1 MRQLVVTYSCGEV
14 TLTRDI
20 GQLMSTLRK
29 ERGLS
34 QERLAELLNCTKQTI
49 SNYECN
55 KRRPDYEMLEAIA
68 DVLNVPMAFFIS
80 KEEQREELDKIYGI
94 IPPKKRKGRIIPVL
108 GTIPAGVPLE
118 AIEDVLD
125 YEELPESMFS
135 GGREYFALKIK
146 GDSMM
151 PRYEDGDVVIL
162 RQQDSCESGQDCAV
176 LVNGNDA
183 TFKRVR
189 MNEKTLT
196 LQPLNPAYE
205 PMVYTTKE
213 VVDLPVRILGVA
225 VEIRRTV

>member
-1 MRQLVVTYSCGEV
+1 MNRIGDLRRNANMKQIELCKLLGISQATLSSWENGKYEPDINQLRE
-14 TLTRDI
+14 
-20 GQLMSTLRK
+20 
-29 ERGLS
+29 LS
-34 QERLAELLNCTKQTI
+34 KIFDTSIDYIVGNSPAG
-49 SNYECN
+49 
-55 KRRPDYEMLEAIA
+55 RP
-68 DVLNVPMAFFIS
+68 V
-80 KEEQREELDKIYGI
+80 
-94 IPPKKRKGRIIPVL
+94 PVL

-213 VVDLPVRILGVA
+213 VADLPVRILGVA

>member
-1 MRQLVVTYSCGEV
+1 MNRIGDLRRNANMKQIELCKLLGISQATLSSWENGKYEPDINQLRE
-14 TLTRDI
+14 
-20 GQLMSTLRK
+20 
-29 ERGLS
+29 LS
-34 QERLAELLNCTKQTI
+34 KIFDTSIDYIVGNSPAG
-49 SNYECN
+49 
-55 KRRPDYEMLEAIA
+55 RP
-68 DVLNVPMAFFIS
+68 V
-80 KEEQREELDKIYGI
+80 
-94 IPPKKRKGRIIPVL
+94 PVL

-118 AIEDVLD
+118 AIEDILD

-213 VVDLPVRILGVA
+213 VADLPVRILGVA

>member
-1 MRQLVVTYSCGEV
+1 MNRIGDLRRNANMKQIELCKLLGISQATLSSWENGKYEPDINQLRE
-14 TLTRDI
+14 
-20 GQLMSTLRK
+20 
-29 ERGLS
+29 LS
-34 QERLAELLNCTKQTI
+34 KIFDTSIDYIVGNSPAG
-49 SNYECN
+49 
-55 KRRPDYEMLEAIA
+55 RP
-68 DVLNVPMAFFIS
+68 V
-80 KEEQREELDKIYGI
+80 
-94 IPPKKRKGRIIPVL
+94 PVL

-146 GDSMM
+146 GDSMI

-162 RQQDSCESGQDCAV
+162 RKQDSCESGQDCAV

>member
-1 MRQLVVTYSCGEV
+1 MNRIGDLRRNANMKQIELCKLLGISQATLSSWENGKYEPDINQLRE
-14 TLTRDI
+14 
-20 GQLMSTLRK
+20 
-29 ERGLS
+29 LS
-34 QERLAELLNCTKQTI
+34 KIFDTSIDYIVGNSPAG
-49 SNYECN
+49 
-55 KRRPDYEMLEAIA
+55 RP
-68 DVLNVPMAFFIS
+68 V
-80 KEEQREELDKIYGI
+80 
-94 IPPKKRKGRIIPVL
+94 PVL

-118 AIEDVLD
+118 AIENILD

-213 VVDLPVRILGVA
+213 VADLPVRILGVA

>member
-1 MRQLVVTYSCGEV
+1 MNRIGDLRRNANMKQIELCKLLGISQATLSSWENGKYEPDINQLRE
-14 TLTRDI
+14 
-20 GQLMSTLRK
+20 
-29 ERGLS
+29 LS
-34 QERLAELLNCTKQTI
+34 KIFDTSIDYIVGNSPAG
-49 SNYECN
+49 
-55 KRRPDYEMLEAIA
+55 RP
-68 DVLNVPMAFFIS
+68 V
-80 KEEQREELDKIYGI
+80 
-94 IPPKKRKGRIIPVL
+94 PVL

-135 GGREYFALKIK
+135 GGREYFALKIE

-189 MNEKTLT
+189 VNENSLT

-205 PMVYTTKE
+205 PIVYTTNE
-213 VVDLPVRILGVA
+213 VAELPVRILGVA

>member
-1 MRQLVVTYSCGEV
+1 MNRIGDLRRNANMKQIELCKLLGISQATLSSWENGKYEPDINQLRE
-14 TLTRDI
+14 
-20 GQLMSTLRK
+20 
-29 ERGLS
+29 LS
-34 QERLAELLNCTKQTI
+34 KIFDTSIDYIVGNSPAG
-49 SNYECN
+49 
-55 KRRPDYEMLEAIA
+55 RP
-68 DVLNVPMAFFIS
+68 V
-80 KEEQREELDKIYGI
+80 
-94 IPPKKRKGRIIPVL
+94 PVL

-118 AIEDVLD
+118 AIEDILD

-213 VVDLPVRILGVA
+213 VAELPVRILGVA

>member
-1 MRQLVVTYSCGEV
+1 MNRIGDLRRNANMKQIELCKLLGISQATLSSWENGKYEPDINQLRE
-14 TLTRDI
+14 
-20 GQLMSTLRK
+20 
-29 ERGLS
+29 LS
-34 QERLAELLNCTKQTI
+34 KIFDTSIDYIVGNSPAG
-49 SNYECN
+49 
-55 KRRPDYEMLEAIA
+55 RP
-68 DVLNVPMAFFIS
+68 V
-80 KEEQREELDKIYGI
+80 
-94 IPPKKRKGRIIPVL
+94 PVL

-118 AIEDVLD
+118 AIGDVLD

-205 PMVYTTKE
+205 PMMYTIKE
-213 VVDLPVRILGVA
+213 VAELPVRILGVA

>member
-1 MRQLVVTYSCGEV
+1 MNRIGDLRRNANMKQIELCKLLGISQATLSSWENGKYEPDINQLRE
-14 TLTRDI
+14 
-20 GQLMSTLRK
+20 
-29 ERGLS
+29 LS
-34 QERLAELLNCTKQTI
+34 KIFDTSIDYIVGNSPAG
-49 SNYECN
+49 
-55 KRRPDYEMLEAIA
+55 RP
-68 DVLNVPMAFFIS
+68 V
-80 KEEQREELDKIYGI
+80 
-94 IPPKKRKGRIIPVL
+94 PVL

-135 GGREYFALKIK
+135 CGREYFALKIK
-146 GDSMM
+146 GDSMI

-162 RQQDSCESGQDCAV
+162 RKQDSCESGQDCAV

>member
-1 MRQLVVTYSCGEV
+1 MNRIGDLRRNANMKQIELCKLLGISQATLSSWENGKYEPDINQLRE
-14 TLTRDI
+14 
-20 GQLMSTLRK
+20 
-29 ERGLS
+29 LS
-34 QERLAELLNCTKQTI
+34 KIFDTSIDYIVGNSPAG
-49 SNYECN
+49 
-55 KRRPDYEMLEAIA
+55 RP
-68 DVLNVPMAFFIS
+68 V
-80 KEEQREELDKIYGI
+80 
-94 IPPKKRKGRIIPVL
+94 PVL

-146 GDSMM
+146 GDSMI

-162 RQQDSCESGQDCAV
+162 RKQDSCESGQDCAV

-213 VVDLPVRILGVA
+213 VADLPVRILGVA

>member
-1 MRQLVVTYSCGEV
+1 MNRIGDLRRNANMKQIELCKLLGISQATLSSWENGKYEPDINQLRE
-14 TLTRDI
+14 
-20 GQLMSTLRK
+20 
-29 ERGLS
+29 LS
-34 QERLAELLNCTKQTI
+34 KIFDTSIDYIVGNSPAG
-49 SNYECN
+49 
-55 KRRPDYEMLEAIA
+55 RP
-68 DVLNVPMAFFIS
+68 V
-80 KEEQREELDKIYGI
+80 
-94 IPPKKRKGRIIPVL
+94 PVL

-135 GGREYFALKIK
+135 GGREYFALKIEV
-146 GDSMM
+146 DSMM

-205 PMVYTTKE
+205 PMVYTTNE
-213 VVDLPVRILGVA
+213 VAELPVRILGVA

>member
-1 MRQLVVTYSCGEV
+1 M
-14 TLTRDI
+14 
-20 GQLMSTLRK
+20 
-29 ERGLS
+29 
-34 QERLAELLNCTKQTI
+34 
-49 SNYECN
+49 
-55 KRRPDYEMLEAIA
+55 
-68 DVLNVPMAFFIS
+68 
-80 KEEQREELDKIYGI
+80 
-94 IPPKKRKGRIIPVL
+94 

-146 GDSMM
+146 GDSMI

-162 RQQDSCESGQDCAV
+162 RKQDSCESGQDCAV

>member
-1 MRQLVVTYSCGEV
+1 MNRIGDLRRNANMKQIELCKLLGISQATLSSWENGKYEPDINQLRE
-14 TLTRDI
+14 
-20 GQLMSTLRK
+20 
-29 ERGLS
+29 LS
-34 QERLAELLNCTKQTI
+34 KIFDTSIDYIVGNSPAG
-49 SNYECN
+49 
-55 KRRPDYEMLEAIA
+55 RP
-68 DVLNVPMAFFIS
+68 V
-80 KEEQREELDKIYGI
+80 
-94 IPPKKRKGRIIPVL
+94 PVL

-118 AIEDVLD
+118 AIEDILD

>member
-1 MRQLVVTYSCGEV
+1 MNRIGDLRRNANMKQIELCKLLGISQATLSSWENGKYEPDINQLRE
-14 TLTRDI
+14 
-20 GQLMSTLRK
+20 
-29 ERGLS
+29 LS
-34 QERLAELLNCTKQTI
+34 KIFDTSIDYIVGNSPAG
-49 SNYECN
+49 
-55 KRRPDYEMLEAIA
+55 RP
-68 DVLNVPMAFFIS
+68 V
-80 KEEQREELDKIYGI
+80 
-94 IPPKKRKGRIIPVL
+94 PVL

-135 GGREYFALKIK
+135 GGREYFALKIE

-205 PMVYTTKE
+205 PMVYTTNE
-213 VVDLPVRILGVA
+213 VAELPVRILGVA